1 MNNRKIGLIIFVLFI
16 LLFSLGLIISVRFD
30 KKERVKLEEK
40 ILNLISSSKKVI
52 VLRNYDNYYKCDQDN
67 KMYEITN
74 KEDVDYLVDY
84 ISDGIFR
91 KKKYNVGNIRTAS
104 DYSFLLSYKLEFYDE
119 SNTLIFDYDTTKY
132 GSLNNLYFKED
143 KDKNYK
149 GKIESYWI
157 YEEVEKLKLIQ
168 DNLVSKDTC
177 SEKAINEIKKTI
189 LDS

>member
-1 MNNRKIGLIIFVLFI
+1 MNNRKIALIIFVLFI

-104 DYSFLLSYKLEFYDE
+104 DYSFLLS
-119 SNTLIFDYDTTKY
+119 IR
-132 GSLNNLYFKED
+132 
-143 KDKNYK
+143 
-149 GKIESYWI
+149 
-157 YEEVEKLKLIQ
+157 
-168 DNLVSKDTC
+168 
-177 SEKAINEIKKTI
+177 I
-189 LDS
+189 LWWK